1 MSRVITPRRAGA
13 PPTWRRR
20 IPAPKVTS
28 REELWRA
35 AIKLPM
41 YTVAVTPGL
50 VGTAAAM
57 YESGSVK
64 VLPAVSFLVSAIL
77 IIAWLNL
84 ANDAFDH
91 GTGIDRNKR
100 ESVVNLLG
108 GTVRARRGVLV
119 LAHSFLIAA
128 FLLMR
133 LLATTAPSGRAV
145 MALLAVCV
153 AMGHSYQG
161 PPFRLGYLGLGEP
174 ICVIAFGIGVGAAFV
189 AQFNHEISVIDAFKL
204 FADFD
209 SALPAAALLVGVLT
223 TLILLCSH
231 FHQGDDD
238 LRAGKLSP
246 IVRLGTRR
254 AALLV
259 RLVASQFLF
268 AHFLLWYF
276 GALPSECAQFGFLA
290 SLRSVF
296 RLRGFIRDYHD
307 KPEVVR
313 SAKYIVV
320 VLHFQHGV
328 ALSLA
333 YAYAA
338 WRRYGDELTISFI

>member
-1 MSRVITPRRAGA
+1 MPRGSRQPAPSKRRVS
-13 PPTWRRR
+13 
-20 IPAPKVTS
+20 APKVPS
-28 REELWRA
+28 QRDLWRA
-35 AIKLPM
+35 AIKVPM
-41 YTVAVTPGL
+41 YTVAVTPGF

-57 YESGSVK
+57 FDIGSLK
-64 VLPAVSFLVSAIL
+64 ILPAVSFLVSAIL

-91 GTGIDRNKR
+91 GTGIDRNKL

-108 GTVRARRGVLV
+108 GTTFARRGVLV
-119 LAHSFLIAA
+119 LAHTLLLIA

-133 LLATTAPSGRAV
+133 ILATTAPSGRTV
-145 MALLAVCV
+145 MILLAACV
-153 AMGHSYQG
+153 ALGHSYQG

-174 ICVIAFGIGVGAAFV
+174 ICVIAFGIGVGAAYM
-189 AQFNHEISVIDAFKL
+189 AQFDTEVSAMDGFKY
-204 FADFD
+204 FMNQKA
-209 SALPAAALLVGVLT
+209 SLPAAALLVGVPT
-223 TLILLCSH
+223 ALILLCSH
-231 FHQGDDD
+231 FHQGEDD

-268 AHFLLWYF
+268 AHIILWYI
-276 GALPSECAQFGFLA
+276 GMLPAECAQAGFLT

-307 KPEVVR
+307 KPDVVR

-320 VLHFQHGV
+320 KLHFQHGV

-338 WRRYGDELTISFI
+338 WKRYGSTLSISLSY